1 MTAAAQQPDYYRLLG
16 VAPSATKE
24 EITRAYRQAMK
35 DVHPDRQSP
44 EARAL
49 AEERAK
55 RLNAAYSTLSQP
67 DRRRQY
73 DSTLRVTAVQDEI
86 MNRYTGMT
94 VPGERGTPTYQH
106 PLRYRSPQEQREQ
119 RQTERSATSSLLFI
133 FGGAALFVVLA
144 VVMFAVVGFLF
155 GSVV

>member
-1 MTAAAQQPDYYRLLG
+1 MSATTQQPDYYRLLG
-16 VAPSATKE
+16 VKPSATKE
-24 EITRAYRQAMK
+24 EITRAYRLAMK
-35 DVHPDRQSP
+35 EIHPDRQSP
-44 EARAL
+44 DGRAL

-67 DRRRQY
+67 ERRRQY
-73 DSTLRVTAVQDEI
+73 DSTLRAATVQDEI

-106 PLRYRSPQEQREQ
+106 PLRYRSPQEKREQ

-144 VVMFAVVGFLF
+144 IVMFAVIGFLF
-155 GSVV
+155 GSAF